1 MNSTLDAL
9 IADVR
14 PSTFVPPEP
23 QTVEDTGLS
32 HTFVQQLILK
42 VLYFRGEVLGRDL
55 ARHVGLNFSLIEPS
69 IEYFKLQHLIAVK
82 RSLGMG
88 LVSSSFAL
96 SDQGR
101 VLATKYLDI
110 NTYSGKA
117 PVPLAQYAEAVNM
130 QRRRG
135 NWLSADKLQTAFKH
149 MSISP
154 ELLAM
159 VGPAVN
165 SGKSF
170 LIYGQPGNGK
180 TFLAEALIH
189 IESDPIYIPYAIEC
203 QGQIIQM
210 YDPIYHH
217 RLDKEEDTE
226 SIWATEEEEQFD
238 GRWFLAKR
246 PFIMT
251 GGELTL
257 DMLDLSYKADSK
269 TFDAPFQLKANNGIY
284 LIDDFGRQ
292 KVSPAEV
299 LNRWI
304 VPMEKGIDYF
314 NFITGGKMTVPL
326 DTFLVFSTNL
336 RPEQIGDEAFM
347 RRIQYKL
354 FVRSPDEEE
363 FVRIFR
369 RYCASLDLPVAHGA
383 LPAFIEK
390 HYRATGKMFRRCHP
404 RDVVSHAVDLMSFEG
419 RPYELTLEVLDMAF
433 ESTFVVDQYE
443 N

>member
-1 MNSTLDAL
+1 
-9 IADVR
+9 
-14 PSTFVPPEP
+14 
-23 QTVEDTGLS
+23 
-32 HTFVQQLILK
+32 
-42 VLYFRGEVLGRDL
+42 
-55 ARHVGLNFSLIEPS
+55 
-69 IEYFKLQHLIAVK
+69 
-82 RSLGMG
+82 
-88 LVSSSFAL
+88 
-96 SDQGR
+96 
-101 VLATKYLDI
+101 
-110 NTYSGKA
+110 
-117 PVPLAQYAEAVNM
+117 
-130 QRRRG
+130 
-135 NWLSADKLQTAFKH
+135 
-149 MSISP
+149 
-154 ELLAM
+154 
-159 VGPAVN
+159 
-165 SGKSF
+165 
-170 LIYGQPGNGK
+170 
-180 TFLAEALIH
+180 
-189 IESDPIYIPYAIEC
+189 
-203 QGQIIQM
+203 
-210 YDPIYHH
+210 
-217 RLDKEEDTE
+217 
-226 SIWATEEEEQFD
+226 
-238 GRWFLAKR
+238 
-246 PFIMT
+246 
-251 GGELTL
+251 
-257 DMLDLSYKADSK
+257 
-269 TFDAPFQLKANNGIY
+269 
-284 LIDDFGRQ
+284 
-292 KVSPAEV
+292 VSPAEV